1 MNDRYGRNDRVA
13 GLLRREL
20 AVLIQRELKDPE
32 VGFIGVSDVEVTR
45 DLSLARVFVTM
56 FDPEHSG
63 RTLHA
68 LNRSAGWLRG
78 RLGTLLHLRQIP
90 ELRFEHDDSV
100 ERGARIDRLLDERRT
115 AESADGG
122 GDG

>member
-1 MNDRYGRNDRVA
+1 MHDRYGRNERVA

-32 VGFIGVSDVEVTR
+32 IGFIGVSDVEVTR
-45 DLSLARVFVTM
+45 DLGQAKVFVTM
-56 FDPEHSG
+56 FDPAHSA

-90 ELRFEHDDSV
+90 ELHFAHDDSV
-100 ERGARIDRLLDERRT
+100 ERGARIDRLLERSRIDDGV
-115 AESADGG
+115 DGG
-122 GDG
+122 GNE